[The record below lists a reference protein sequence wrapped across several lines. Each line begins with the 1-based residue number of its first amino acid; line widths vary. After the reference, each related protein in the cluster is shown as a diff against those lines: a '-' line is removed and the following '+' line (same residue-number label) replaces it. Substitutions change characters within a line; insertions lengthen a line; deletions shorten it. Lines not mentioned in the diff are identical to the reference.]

1 MVSKFYYLPSRD
13 GVIRFRTTPCP
24 RCRFYR
30 APERTQRCSSSMP
43 WHSVTQRQSS
53 AFSSS
58 PVAVCSG
65 HSSDRRDHDGQD
77 SKSLR
82 LRSVLRMDVRGCA
95 CISSVTTIGKM
106 SWESASCQD
115 SSCLRPES
123 GFGLRAFL
131 EDLQI
136 FVCIYVYVV
145 TGLRTTYISASRLLP
160 CYVIGAAGT
169 PHLLTPFSVGVRD
182 EEFQ

>member
-1 MVSKFYYLPSRD
+1 MNERWRRLVVSKFYYLPSWE

-30 APERTQRCSSSMP
+30 APGRIQRCSSSMP
-43 WHSVTQRQSS
+43 WHSVTRRQSS

-82 LRSVLRMDVRGCA
+82 LRSILRMDVRGCV
-95 CISSVTTIGKM
+95 CISSVTTIGKI
-106 SWESASCQD
+106 SWKSASCQD

-123 GFGLRAFL
+123 GFGLRPFL
-131 EDLQI
+131 EDLHI

-145 TGLRTTYISASRLLP
+145 TGLRTTYISVSRLLP
-160 CYVIGAAGT
+160 
-169 PHLLTPFSVGVRD
+169 
-182 EEFQ
+182 